1 MDDKDLDKV
10 CGLCDE
16 ELDRRFKEA
25 LTIAN
30 EIKKIKGV
38 PIAKYDLERREPYLE
53 YPDGS
58 REYAKET

>member
-1 MDDKDLDKV
+1 MEKDFANVVDKS
-10 CGLCDE
+10 DE
-16 ELDRRFKEA
+16 EMDRLFKQA
-25 LTIAN
+25 LAIAN
-30 EIKKIKGV
+30 EIKQIKGV

>member
-1 MDDKDLDKV
+1 MERDFANILDKS
-10 CGLCDE
+10 DE
-16 ELDRRFKEA
+16 EMDRLFKQA
-25 LTIAN
+25 LAIAN
-30 EIKKIKGV
+30 EIKQIKGV

>member
-1 MDDKDLDKV
+1 MDEKDLDTV
-10 CGLCDE
+10 AGIPDE
-16 ELDRRFKEA
+16 ELDRRFQEA
-25 LTIAN
+25 VKIAN
-30 EIKKIKGV
+30 EIKKAKGV